1 MGLYLVDK
9 VIKEHGGF
17 IECESETGA
26 GTKFTLHI
34 PLPLEIIGKQ
44 AEVREPSRRGILK
57 KRKVLIVDDEN
68 IVRELIKGVLAE
80 EGIEVL
86 KAGDGQEAIR
96 IFKEHGEQIDLV
108 ILDMIMPGI
117 KGDEVLKALREMRG
131 DAKII
136 ISSGFM
142 SEDQRE
148 RLSDYK
154 VDGFLDKPYK
164 DKDVIRAIAQ
174 VLSD

>member
-1 MGLYLVDK
+1 M
-9 VIKEHGGF
+9 EH
-17 IECESETGA
+17 
-26 GTKFTLHI
+26 
-34 PLPLEIIGKQ
+34 
-44 AEVREPSRRGILK
+44 REPSRRSSLK

-68 IVRELIKGVLAE
+68 IVRELIKGVLSE

-86 KAGDGQEAIR
+86 KAVDGYEAID
-96 IFKEHGEQIDLV
+96 IFRDEHRGIDLV

-117 KGDEVLKALREMRG
+117 KGDEVLKTLREIRN
-131 DAKII
+131 DIKII

-148 RLSDYK
+148 KLREYR

-164 DKDVIRAIAQ
+164 DKDVIRAITKNPYRVTPPPFVRLQ
-174 VLSD
+174 LSGHPEPPCPTRYIHEVRLKRAC